1 MKQIII
7 YVLICTLVPA
17 ILQAQETKEENKA
30 DSSKTIVNKWDIN
43 KKEIHYPRLHWGF
56 SGEGGTFNLMLK
68 GDNLSVKNDPS
79 YGGNLFFELKFAK
92 WIGLETG
99 GSYIEL
105 SGKVK
110 VVSYSKTYTN
120 LKDNQ
125 GDNIDLTVE
134 AKGLEESLTTSVIE
148 IPLSLRLEWNPG
160 KWTLY
165 LKPGVAYTI
174 AQTSN
179 YKQRGTY
186 TRTGYYPDFGITF
199 TNLSEHGFYTEVPHK
214 QEDNKLELN
223 SGINPFIGAGVIFPG
238 IQGHF
243 YIEGKYYPGSFD
255 FKKSENG
262 TRPFEGPGYVYLPS
276 NYAFSSATA
285 LSEKVGLGGF
295 MVTIGFRF
303 R

>member
-30 DSSKTIVNKWDIN
+30 DSSKAIVNKRDIN
-43 KKEIHYPRLHWGF
+43 IKEISYPRLHWGF
-56 SGEGGTFNLMLK
+56 SGDGGIFSLMLK
-68 GDNLSVKNDPS
+68 GDHLSVKNDPS

-110 VVSYSKTYTN
+110 VDNYSKTYTN

-134 AKGLEESLTTSVIE
+134 AKDLEESFTTSVIE
-148 IPLSLRLEWNPG
+148 IPLSLKLEWNPG
-160 KWTLY
+160 KWILY

-179 YKQRGTY
+179 YKQRGNY
-186 TRTGYYPDFGITF
+186 TRTGYYPDLGITF
-199 TNLSEHGFYTEVPHK
+199 TNLSVHGFYTELSHK
-214 QEDNKLELN
+214 QDENKFELK
-223 SGINPFIGAGVIFPG
+223 SGINPFIGAGLIFPG
-238 IQGHF
+238 IEGRF
-243 YIEGKYYPGSFD
+243 FIEGKYYPGSSN
-255 FKKSENG
+255 FKKSENVA
-262 TRPFEGPGYVYLPS
+262 RPFDGPGYSSLPS
-276 NYAFSSATA
+276 NYAFSSATV
-285 LSEKVGLGGF
+285 LSDKIGLGGF
-295 MVTIGFRF
+295 MVTVGFRF